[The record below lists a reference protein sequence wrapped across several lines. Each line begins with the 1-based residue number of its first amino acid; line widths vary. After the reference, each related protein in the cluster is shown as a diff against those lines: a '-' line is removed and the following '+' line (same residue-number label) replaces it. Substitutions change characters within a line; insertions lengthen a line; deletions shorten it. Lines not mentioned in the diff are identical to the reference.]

1 MSACSRP
8 WSRPRR
14 DMRGTTLLL
23 ASFMTIIVLLV
34 LGFVM
39 VAMAL
44 NVTPT
49 SGPAIAMLSC
59 HKSSPGNYSFTVVAL
74 SSPDIERDKLSIHV
88 HPDNPD
94 LVISDITGTGDNLQQ
109 GDTFTVSN
117 LEDGSTYTVSLESR
131 KTKSTLASLTFLVT

>member
-44 NVTPT
+44 SVTPS

-74 SSPDIERDKLSIHV
+74 SSADIERDKLSVHV

-117 LEDGSTYTVSLESR
+117 LEDGSTYTVSLESK